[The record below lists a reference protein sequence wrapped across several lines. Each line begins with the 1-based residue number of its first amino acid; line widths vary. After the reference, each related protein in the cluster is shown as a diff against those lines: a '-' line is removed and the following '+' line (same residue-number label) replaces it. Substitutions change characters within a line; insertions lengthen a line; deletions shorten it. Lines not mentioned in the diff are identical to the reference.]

1 MSSYD
6 LEQHQEEQ
14 QPLPFEPSEEETA
27 PLEED
32 TPAPAPPLSSSAP
45 YYTATSESS
54 AAPLPLPSSDD
65 ADHVADPCPDGQGGD
80 DNDDVVDAERD
91 EDGDLGALKIDPS
104 ESYFAIAEAPADGT
118 QTHPDDGMREEELE
132 DEQENGEVDE
142 VVVDNETAGIQDT
155 SSIHC
160 DVEQGQHYFAPSSP
174 LSPPLSEL
182 LPACEKAEDIVV
194 CSEHAVDDADEDGAR
209 EDEGEDVVVERQD
222 GECVDT
228 IEDGS
233 AAADIVLVMPQLDVQ
248 PAVPYYH
255 TQELSCGTP
264 TRSMGAISGISA
276 APTAVAAV

>member
-1 MSSYD
+1 MSSLD

-14 QPLPFEPSEEETA
+14 QPQPLPIEPSEEETA

-45 YYTATSESS
+45 YYTATTSESS

-104 ESYFAIAEAPADGT
+104 ESYYATAEALADGT

-132 DEQENGEVDE
+132 DVQENEEADE
-142 VVVDNETAGIQDT
+142 VVVDNETVGIQGT

-174 LSPPLSEL
+174 LSSPLSEL
-182 LPACEKAEDIVV
+182 LPACEQAVV
-194 CSEHAVDDADEDGAR
+194 CSEHAVDDADEDGAK
-209 EDEGEDVVVERQD
+209 EDEGEQD

-255 TQELSCGTP
+255 MQELSCGTP
-264 TRSMGAISGISA
+264 ARSMGAISEISA
-276 APTAVAAV
+276 APAAVAAV

>member
-14 QPLPFEPSEEETA
+14 QPQPLPIEPSEEETA

-45 YYTATSESS
+45 YYTATTSESS
-54 AAPLPLPSSDD
+54 AATLPLPSSDD

-91 EDGDLGALKIDPS
+91 GDGDLGALKIDPS
-104 ESYFAIAEAPADGT
+104 ESYYASAEALADGT

-132 DEQENGEVDE
+132 NVQENEEADE
-142 VVVDNETAGIQDT
+142 VVVDNETASIQGT

-182 LPACEKAEDIVV
+182 LPACEKAEDVVV
-194 CSEHAVDDADEDGAR
+194 CSEHAVDDADEDGAK
-209 EDEGEDVVVERQD
+209 EDEGEERQD

-233 AAADIVLVMPQLDVQ
+233 AAADVVLVMPQLDVQ

-255 TQELSCGTP
+255 MQELPCGTP
-264 TRSMGAISGISA
+264 THSMGAISGISA

>member
-14 QPLPFEPSEEETA
+14 QPQPLPIEPSEEETA

-45 YYTATSESS
+45 YYTATTSESS
-54 AAPLPLPSSDD
+54 AATLPLPSPDD

-80 DNDDVVDAERD
+80 DDDDVVDAERD
-91 EDGDLGALKIDPS
+91 GDGDLGALKIDPS
-104 ESYFAIAEAPADGT
+104 ESYYASAEALADGT

-132 DEQENGEVDE
+132 NVQENEEADE
-142 VVVDNETAGIQDT
+142 VVVDNETASIQGT

-174 LSPPLSEL
+174 LSPSLSEL
-182 LPACEKAEDIVV
+182 HPACEKAEDVVV
-194 CSEHAVDDADEDGAR
+194 CSEHAVDDADEDGAK
-209 EDEGEDVVVERQD
+209 EDEGERQD

-228 IEDGS
+228 VEDNS
-233 AAADIVLVMPQLDVQ
+233 AAADVVLVMPQLDVQ

-255 TQELSCGTP
+255 MQELPCGTP